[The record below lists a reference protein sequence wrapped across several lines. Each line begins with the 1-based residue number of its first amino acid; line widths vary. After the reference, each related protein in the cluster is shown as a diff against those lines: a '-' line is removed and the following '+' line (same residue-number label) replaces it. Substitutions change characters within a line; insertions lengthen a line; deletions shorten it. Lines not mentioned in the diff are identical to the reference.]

1 MDRRTE
7 LRDFL
12 RSRRARVS
20 PSAAGLRAYGS
31 RRRVPGLRREELA
44 QLAGVSVDYY
54 VRLEQGRGGKVS
66 AEILDSV
73 ATALRLDEI
82 ERQHLHALVHSS
94 GGPRSAAESPHTAGA
109 GLGSVHG
116 RREQQVRPGLQRVLD
131 TLEHSPAYVV
141 GRRLQILA
149 WNHLARVLIADF
161 PRMPEEDRNLARL
174 TFLDTTARR
183 RYVDWQKKADDT
195 VAFLRVDVGRHPYDA
210 ELTALIA
217 ELSATSEDFRRMWAD
232 HTVRD
237 ETHGAKPL
245 HHPRVGAL
253 DLTFETFRIPD
264 DPDQALTVYTAEP
277 GSPAAAALK
286 RLAEEERPEEWQ

>member
-1 MDRRTE
+1 MDRRSE
-7 LRDFL
+7 LREFL

-20 PSAAGLRAYGS
+20 PSEAGLRGYGS

-44 QLAGVSVDYY
+44 QLSGVSVDYY

-66 AEILDSV
+66 TEVLD
-73 ATALRLDEI
+73 AIAQALRLDET
-82 ERQHLHALVHSS
+82 ERQHLHALVRSD
-94 GGPRSAAESPHTAGA
+94 GGPRPAGRPQRA
-109 GLGSVHG
+109 DD
-116 RREQQVRPGLQRVLD
+116 RREPRVRPGLQRILD

-161 PRMPEEDRNLARL
+161 PRIPEENRNLARL
-174 TFLDTTARR
+174 TFLDTTARQ
-183 RYVDWQKKADDT
+183 RYVNWQKKADDT
-195 VAFLRVDVGRHPYDA
+195 VAFLRVDAGRHPYD
-210 ELTALIA
+210 ETLTSLID
-217 ELSATSEDFRRMWAD
+217 ELSAASEDFRRMWAD

-245 HHPRVGAL
+245 YHPLVGAV
-253 DLTFETFRIPD
+253 DLTFETFRVPD

-277 GSPAAAALK
+277 GSPAAATLK
-286 RLAEEERPEEWQ
+286 RLAEEARPEEWQ